1 MSFAVFL
8 VDDDPSVLMA
18 LSRMIRASG
27 YESRGFLS
35 PRDFLREHDPAVPG
49 CVVLDLAMPDV
60 DGLELQQRLAQAGVG
75 RPIIFLS
82 GRADIPASVRAMKA
96 GAIDFLVKPV
106 RRDDLLSAIARAE
119 ERDAAARAAAD
130 KQKSVNSRLSRL
142 TPRERQ
148 VLDHVVL
155 GSLNK
160 QIAATLGTVEKT
172 IKVHR
177 GRMMTKMEVRSVA
190 ELVHLVEQAGVRP
203 QSLQDR

>member
-60 DGLELQQRLAQAGVG
+60 DGLELQQRLTQAGVG
-75 RPIIFLS
+75 RPIICLS

>member
-8 VDDDPSVLMA
+8 VDDDPSVLAA
-18 LSRMIRASG
+18 LSRMVRASG

-60 DGLELQQRLAQAGVG
+60 DGLELQQRLAQAGGG

>member
-8 VDDDPSVLMA
+8 VDDDPSVLAA

-60 DGLELQQRLAQAGVG
+60 DGLELQQRLTQAGVG

>member
-8 VDDDPSVLMA
+8 VDDDPSVLTA
-18 LSRMIRASG
+18 LSRMVRASG

-60 DGLELQQRLAQAGVG
+60 DGLELQQRLAQAGGG

>member
-1 MSFAVFL
+1 
-8 VDDDPSVLMA
+8 
-18 LSRMIRASG
+18 
-27 YESRGFLS
+27 
-35 PRDFLREHDPAVPG
+35 VPG
-49 CVVLDLAMPDV
+49 CVILDLAMPEV
-60 DGLELQQRLAQAGVG
+60 DGLELQQQLAQADVG